1 MYIRA
6 VLSLRLKVGY
16 IKRIFMSN
24 IQTTSNNQRYVIPL
38 ITLTILF
45 FMWGF
50 ITCMNDILIPY
61 LKQLF
66 NLTFF
71 ESMLVQFCFF
81 GAYFIGSLIY
91 FIVSSKWGDPVN
103 KIGYKKSII
112 AGIILSAFGCVLFWP
127 AATSSLYGLFL
138 AALFVL
144 GLGFTILQ
152 ITANAYVSLLGTEDG
167 ASSRLNLTQAFNSLG
182 TTIAPVLGGHLI
194 FEFFS
199 DGGTISPQATR
210 IPYII
215 FAGILLL
222 VAVLISAVKLPSFE
236 MSEEEKEV
244 KGLGALKFVHLRL
257 GVLGI
262 FCYVGAEVAIGSFI
276 ISFLEQEQ
284 IMGLTESVSKNYL
297 ALYWGGAMIGRFLGA
312 IYLNHT
318 INFGKKIIY
327 MIGTATLVF
336 LLIFSLVELSFEQ
349 VSFFLVFIVLNL
361 VGFLIGKAA
370 PARTLAI
377 FAGINV
383 LLLASST
390 INTGAYAMYSIL
402 GIGIF
407 NSIMFSNIYTLSI
420 AGLGKYTSQGSS
432 LLVMAILG
440 GAIIPVIQG
449 ALADQIGV
457 QLSLILPIV
466 CYIYIFAFG
475 IYCAKKLKNIEHVGP
490 IAGGH

>member
-1 MYIRA
+1 M
-6 VLSLRLKVGY
+6 G
-16 IKRIFMSN
+16 N
-24 IQTTSNNQRYVIPL
+24 TPNTSGNQRYVVPL
-38 ITLTILF
+38 ITLTLLF

-61 LKQLF
+61 LKSLF
-66 NLTFF
+66 NLSFF

-81 GAYFIGSLIY
+81 GAYFIGSAVY
-91 FIVSSKWGDPVN
+91 FVVSSKWGDPVN
-103 KIGYKKSII
+103 SVGYKKSII
-112 AGIILSAFGCVLFWP
+112 AGIILSAVGCCLFWP

-138 AALFVL
+138 TALFVL

-152 ITANAYVSLLGTEDG
+152 ITANAYVSLLGPEDG

-194 FEFFS
+194 FEFFA
-199 DGGTISPQATR
+199 DGDSISPQATR
-210 IPYII
+210 IPYLI
-215 FAGILLL
+215 FAAILLL
-222 VAVLISAVKLPSFE
+222 VAVFISTVKLPSFQT
-236 MSEEEKEV
+236 SEEEKDV
-244 KGLGALKFVHLRL
+244 KGLGALKFPHLRL

-284 IMGLTESVSKNYL
+284 IMGLSESVSKNYL

-318 INFGKKIIY
+318 IAFSKKIIY
-327 MIGTATLVF
+327 MIGMSALVF
-336 LLIFSLVELSFEQ
+336 LLIFSLVDLAFAE
-349 VSFFLVFIVLNL
+349 VSFFLIFIGLNL
-361 VGFLIGKAA
+361 GAFLIGRAA
-370 PARTLAI
+370 PARTLAL

-383 LLLASST
+383 LLLTSS
-390 INTGAYAMYSIL
+390 IVNTGAYAMYSII

-420 AGLGKYTSQGSS
+420 AGLGKFTSQGSS

-440 GAIIPVIQG
+440 GAIVPVIQG
-449 ALADQIGV
+449 ALADQMGV
-457 QLSLILPIV
+457 QLSFILPIA
-466 CYIYIFAFG
+466 CYVYIFAFG
-475 IYCAKKLKNIEHVGP
+475 VYCSKKLKNVEHVGP